1 MCLRRPASDLRAS
14 PRRRAVLAKSCARR
28 RAGVASMASRR
39 RVDGVEARARELR
52 ANNRVASTALAS
64 TPSHAMI
71 QNEDAHPPRAQ
82 AHAARAGSD

>member
-1 MCLRRPASDLRAS
+1 MSPVSGFSTPSTRRLLHGVPVAA
-14 PRRRAVLAKSCARR
+14 A
-28 RAGVASMASRR
+28 VASTASRR
-39 RVDGVEARARELR
+39 RIDGVDGVEARARELR

>member
-1 MCLRRPASDLRAS
+1 MRLQRPVSFTLCWPSRAV
-14 PRRRAVLAKSCARR
+14 RRRAA
-28 RAGVASMASRR
+28 VASTASRR
-39 RVDGVEARARELR
+39 RIDGVDGVEARARELR

>member
-1 MCLRRPASDLRAS
+1 MCLRRPVSFALCWPSRA
-14 PRRRAVLAKSCARR
+14 ARR
-28 RAGVASMASRR
+28 RAGVASTASRR